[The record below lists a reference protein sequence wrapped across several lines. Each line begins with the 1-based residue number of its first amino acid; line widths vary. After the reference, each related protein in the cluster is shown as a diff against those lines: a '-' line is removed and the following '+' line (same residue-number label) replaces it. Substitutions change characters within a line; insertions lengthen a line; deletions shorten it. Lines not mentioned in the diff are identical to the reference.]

1 MNVGEDHIFDFGE
14 IVGVLDAIHL
24 LLKLPVGQIGHIVN
38 ICSVFLGGEVESVT
52 QVLVL
57 NRQLEVGLHSV
68 LVLLRHTEQI
78 LTQLHVADQD
88 FLDDANA
95 GNQTVLRVRCSHLVG
110 MVAQHRHS

>member
-1 MNVGEDHIFDFGE
+1 MSEDHIFDFGE
-14 IVGVLDAIHL
+14 IVGVLDAVHL

-38 ICSVFLGGEVESVT
+38 IRSVFLGGEVESVPKI
-52 QVLVL
+52 LVL
-57 NRQLEVGLHSV
+57 NRQLEVGLHRV

-110 MVAQHRHS
+110 MVSQHRHS

>member
-1 MNVGEDHIFDFGE
+1 MNVSEDHVFDFGE
-14 IVGVLDAIHL
+14 IVVVLDTVHL

-38 ICSVFLGGEVESVT
+38 VCSVFLGGEVESVPK
-52 QVLVL
+52 VLVL
-57 NRQLEVGLHSV
+57 NRQLEVGLHRV
-68 LVLLRHTEQI
+68 LVLLRHTKQI
-78 LTQLHVADQD
+78 LTQLHIADQD